1 MAPDWLHTG
10 IAMADRRRAAGSS
23 PVPRPPQRQTSGA
36 DFLVQA
42 GVRTMMR
49 EAVLK
54 LVETRPE
61 DPVAFLADYFGRL
74 GPGPAGGAAAADLC
88 PQLPGQ
94 LRLGRALWYL
104 KLAHH
109 SQRTAFNN
117 NLTVAYDCLSAG
129 GKKKKPGLNGKL
141 YTDLLTKICHEG
153 DLPKEIS
160 SALLKKIQCRDH
172 EAVPF
177 DVFRYGVV
185 TCFVMMEFRSK
196 ADTLFNILDE
206 DSQSDQRVCQT
217 VLDTLKEALVASDLS
232 VPASY
237 LEAGSKL
244 GPDCLAVA
252 MDRALLGKKT
262 GVPMSRNEFLK
273 EACSL
278 FLDKVKPMH

>member
-1 MAPDWLHTG
+1 MASDRFHTSP
-10 IAMADRRRAAGSS
+10 AMADRRRAAGSS
-23 PVPRPPQRQTSGA
+23 PVPRPPQRQTSEA

-54 LVETRPE
+54 LLEARPE
-61 DPVAFLADYFGRL
+61 NPMAFLADYFGKL
-74 GPGPAGGAAAADLC
+74 GPGPAGEAAADHGL
-88 PQLPGQ
+88 PLPGQ
-94 LRLGRALWYL
+94 QRRARALWYL

-117 NLTVAYDCLSAG
+117 NLSVAYDCLSAG
-129 GKKKKPGLNGKL
+129 GKKKKPGLNGKTH
-141 YTDLLTKICHEG
+141 TDLLTKICQDG
-153 DLPKEIS
+153 DLPKETL
-160 SALLKKIQCRDH
+160 SALLKKIQCRDY

-185 TCFVMMEFRSK
+185 TCFVLIEFRSK
-196 ADTLFNILDE
+196 VDTLFNILDE
-206 DSQSDQRVCQT
+206 DSKSDQKVCQT
-217 VLDTLKEALVASDLS
+217 VLDTLEEALVASDLS

-252 MDRALLGKKT
+252 MHRALLGKT
-262 GVPMSRNEFLK
+262 GVAMSRSEFLK

-278 FLDKVKPMH
+278 FLDKVKPIH

>member
-1 MAPDWLHTG
+1 MAE
-10 IAMADRRRAAGSS
+10 RRRAAGSS
-23 PVPRPPQRQTSGA
+23 PVPRPPPRQTSEA
-36 DFLVQA
+36 DFLLQA

-49 EAVLK
+49 EAILK
-54 LVETRPE
+54 LLEARPE
-61 DPVAFLADYFGRL
+61 DPVAFLADYFGKI
-74 GPGPAGGAAAADLC
+74 GQGPAGAAAAADRGL
-88 PQLPGQ
+88 QLLGQ
-94 LRLGRALWYL
+94 QRLGRALWYL

-117 NLTVAYDCLSAG
+117 NLSMAYDCLSAG
-129 GKKKKPGLNGKL
+129 GKKKKPGLNGKTH
-141 YTDLLTKICHEG
+141 TDLLTKICQEG
-153 DLPKEIS
+153 DLPKEIV
-160 SALLKKIQCRDH
+160 SALLNKIQCRDH

-185 TCFVMMEFRSK
+185 ICFVLLEFRSK

-217 VLDTLKEALVASDLS
+217 VLNTLEEALVASDLS
-232 VPASY
+232 IPASY

-244 GPDCLAVA
+244 GPDCLAIA

-262 GVPMSRNEFLK
+262 GVHMSRSDFLK

-278 FLDKVKPMH
+278 FLDKVKQVS